1 MTAKGETSGIVVDA
15 SHGNSLKDHNKQ
27 SLVIDEVLRQIEA
40 GEKDIKGLMIESNL
54 HEGNQNIANHP
65 NLSYGISVTDA
76 CISWESTLK
85 VLEKINDT
93 MEDIL

>member
-1 MTAKGETSGIVVDA
+1 M
-15 SHGNSLKDHNKQ
+15 KDYNKQ
-27 SLVIDEVLRQIEA
+27 SLVIYEVLRQIEA

-54 HEGNQNIANHP
+54 HEGNQNIDNQP

-85 VLEKINDT
+85 LLEKINGT